1 MLQTDLGK
9 IPYQLNVLLNFS
21 LFKYYQRAQSLGRL
35 AEKPV
40 AQGVVGLQRL
50 INIPLV
56 TCSQVIIGHGL
67 IHKQGL
73 LDLLVRSVSPG
84 HSVTSLIEFLCLLPS
99 S

>member
-9 IPYQLNVLLNFS
+9 IPYQLNVLLIFS

-67 IHKQGL
+67 IHQQGL
-73 LDLLVRSVSPG
+73 LNLWVRSVSPG
-84 HSVTSLIEFLCLLPS
+84 HPVAGLIEFLCLLPP
-99 S
+99 